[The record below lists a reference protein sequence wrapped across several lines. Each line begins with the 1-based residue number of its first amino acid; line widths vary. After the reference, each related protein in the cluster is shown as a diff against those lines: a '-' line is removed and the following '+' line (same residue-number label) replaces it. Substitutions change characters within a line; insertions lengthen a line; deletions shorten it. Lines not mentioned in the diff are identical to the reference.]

1 MPGTILDK
9 LYLSSNIILNT
20 TPQYQQ
26 FFIFKIEKTEGI
38 KKYKLVITKQ
48 SWDVKHS
55 IGNMV
60 NKIVITMDG
69 ARWVL

>member
-38 KKYKLVITKQ
+38 KKYKLVITK
-48 SWDVKHS
+48 
-55 IGNMV
+55 
-60 NKIVITMDG
+60 
-69 ARWVL
+69 